1 MLAFLARN
9 SAATAARRLRQTGRM
24 DLSTFYAVV
33 AGTCFTL
40 VGLWW
45 NVVER
50 RPDWLADP
58 HLRRLVGGVYVSFLL
73 PALMSLFAQIDPS
86 EPLIWRITFVIAS
99 AVGAWSTPEP
109 DPRRPQGHFPGLIR
123 RHRWLVAVVYG
134 LIAVLGVV
142 PELAGNF
149 GLTPPQAAAF
159 LLVLLV
165 VLAHALTWEFMTADP
180 RGRHRSVADRR
191 GLNGAQS
198 PA

>member
-1 MLAFLARN
+1 
-9 SAATAARRLRQTGRM
+9 M

-99 AVGAWSTPEP
+99 AIGAWSTLS
-109 DPRRPQGHFPGLIR
+109 LIR
-123 RHRWLVAVVYG
+123 VDRQVTSPGIIRKHRWLVAVVYG
-134 LIAVLGVV
+134 LVAVLGVV
-142 PELAGNF
+142 PDARGELRPDRTSGRGVPAG
-149 GLTPPQAAAF
+149 AAGRAGPRAD
-159 LLVLLV
+159 LGV
-165 VLAHALTWEFMTADP
+165 HDADP
-180 RGRHRSVADRR
+180 RGGHRSIADHR
-191 GLNGAQS
+191 GLTGQDTSHRTARAWFR
-198 PA
+198 P

>member
-1 MLAFLARN
+1 
-9 SAATAARRLRQTGRM
+9 M

-58 HLRRLVGGVYVSFLL
+58 NLRRLVGGVYVSFLL

-86 EPLIWRITFVIAS
+86 EPLIWRVTFVVAS
-99 AVGAWSTPEP
+99 AVGAWSTLRLIRVE
-109 DPRRPQGHFPGLIR
+109 RRVSAPGLLR

-134 LIAVLGVV
+134 LVAVLGVV
-142 PELAGNF
+142 PELAGAV
-149 GLTPPQAAAF
+149 GMAAPQAAAF

-165 VLAHALTWEFMTADP
+165 VLAHALTWEFMTETRLERP
-180 RGRHRSVADRR
+180 
-191 GLNGAQS
+191 GAVTGGS
-198 PA
+198 D

>member
-1 MLAFLARN
+1 
-9 SAATAARRLRQTGRM
+9 M

-58 HLRRLVGGVYVSFLL
+58 DLRRLVGGVYVSFLL

-86 EPLIWRITFVIAS
+86 EPLIWRITFVAAS
-99 AVGAWSTPEP
+99 GIGAYSTLRLIRVDRHVSTP
-109 DPRRPQGHFPGLIR
+109 GLVR

-134 LIAVLGVV
+134 LVAVLGVV
-142 PELAGNF
+142 PELAELV

-165 VLAHALTWEFMTADP
+165 VLAHALTWEFMTQTRKPSSA
-180 RGRHRSVADRR
+180 A
-191 GLNGAQS
+191 
-198 PA
+198 

>member
-1 MLAFLARN
+1 ME
-9 SAATAARRLRQTGRM
+9 
-24 DLSTFYAVV
+24 LSTFYAVV
-33 AGTCFTL
+33 AGTSFTL

-58 HLRRLVGGVYVSFLL
+58 HVRRLVGGVYMSFLL

-86 EPLIWRITFVIAS
+86 EPLIWRTTFIAAS
-99 AVGAWSTPEP
+99 AVGVYSTL
-109 DPRRPQGHFPGLIR
+109 GLIKADQNVTTPGPLR

-134 LIAVLGVV
+134 LIAVLGFV
-142 PELAGNF
+142 PEVAELV

-165 VLAHALTWEFMTADP
+165 LLAHALTWEFMTQNRPTAPGD
-180 RGRHRSVADRR
+180 
-191 GLNGAQS
+191 
-198 PA
+198 

>member
-1 MLAFLARN
+1 
-9 SAATAARRLRQTGRM
+9 M

-99 AVGAWSTPEP
+99 AVGAWSTLSLIRV
-109 DPRRPQGHFPGLIR
+109 DRQVTSPGIIR
-123 RHRWLVAVVYG
+123 RHRWLVALVYG
-134 LIAVLGVV
+134 LVAVLGVV
-142 PELAGNF
+142 PELAGTF
-149 GLTPPQAAAF
+149 GLTAPQAAAF

-165 VLAHALTWEFMTADP
+165 VLAHALTWEFMTQTRPA
-180 RGRHRSVADRR
+180 GHRSVAPHPSAA
-191 GLNGAQS
+191 LNGALNP